1 MVKLIKKV
9 HIRSD
14 KMNKGKLIVL
24 YVAYLIMVATN
35 ALANILPINGYQTG
49 EISDMHDVFF
59 TPAGFIFSIW
69 GVIYFALLVWLL
81 SFSFKKQN
89 LSHSQLLGFL
99 LTCLF
104 NASWILVW
112 HFLLDGVALI
122 VIFLLLLSLIFL
134 YQAQKKAHSSKLYLV
149 PISLYLGWI
158 IVATITNFSYW
169 LVASIGIDASLQ
181 NLLTYVLLA
190 LTTLVGLGIVFYLK
204 DLVIPLVFIWAMFG
218 IFTKNLPDHRMMA
231 IFTIVLA
238 IVLVIGSLV
247 SLFTSKRTNQKNPYH
262 F

>member
-1 MVKLIKKV
+1 MTI
-9 HIRSD
+9 
-14 KMNKGKLIVL
+14 GKQIVL
-24 YVAYLIMVATN
+24 YAAYGIMIAVN

-69 GVIYFALLVWLL
+69 GVIYFALLLWLL
-81 SFSFKKQN
+81 SFSFKKQP
-89 LSHSQLLGFL
+89 LSSSQYWGFL

-104 NASWILVW
+104 NTLWILVW
-112 HFLLDGVALI
+112 HFLLDEIAFI
-122 VIFLLLLSLIFL
+122 VIFLLLLSLVFL
-134 YQAQKKAHSSKLYLV
+134 YQAQRKATSSKLYLI

-169 LVASIGIDASLQ
+169 LVASVGIDASLQ
-181 NLLTYVLLA
+181 TLLTYAFLT

-204 DLVIPLVFIWAMFG
+204 DLPIIMVFIWAMYG
-218 IFTKNLPDHRMMA
+218 IFTKNLPVHRLIA
-231 IFTIVLA
+231 VVTIVLA
-238 IVLVIGSLV
+238 VILLIGSII
-247 SLFTSKRTNQKNPYH
+247 SLIISRKANKKNPYH

>member
-1 MVKLIKKV
+1 MT
-9 HIRSD
+9 IR
-14 KMNKGKLIVL
+14 KQIIL
-24 YVAYLIMVATN
+24 YLAYGLMISVN

-49 EISDMHDVFF
+49 EISDMYDVFF

-69 GVIYFALLVWLL
+69 GVIYFALLLWLL
-81 SFSFKKQN
+81 SFSFKKQT
-89 LSHSQLLGFL
+89 LRPAQFWGFL

-104 NASWILVW
+104 NTLWILVW
-112 HFLLDGVALI
+112 HFLLDGIAFI

-134 YQAQKKAHSSKLYLV
+134 YRAQKETTHSKLYLI

-181 NLLTYVLLA
+181 TMVTYVLLS
-190 LTTLVGLGIVFYLK
+190 LTTLLGLGIAYFLK
-204 DLVIPLVFIWAMFG
+204 DWAIILVFIWAMYG
-218 IFTKNLPDHRMMA
+218 IFTKNLPDHRSIA
-231 IFTIVLA
+231 IFTAGLMIIL
-238 IVLVIGSLV
+238 IIGSIISFFLNRK
-247 SLFTSKRTNQKNPYH
+247 TTKKNPYH